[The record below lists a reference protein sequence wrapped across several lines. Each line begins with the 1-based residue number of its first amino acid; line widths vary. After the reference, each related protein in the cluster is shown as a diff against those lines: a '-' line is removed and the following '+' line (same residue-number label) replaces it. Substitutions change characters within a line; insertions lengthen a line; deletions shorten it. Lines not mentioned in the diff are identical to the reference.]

1 MASKQDLAYDEKT
14 PSISPV
20 DNGVTGF
27 ETEESALPPG
37 YFRSSYFIGS
47 MTAICLGLFAGVSGF
62 AYAAPIL
69 TIINQ
74 DIGPVR
80 ILLLTNEQQLTS
92 VGSQHRL
99 GRPVI
104 YNDLRCLSYPRRTCL

>member
-1 MASKQDLAYDEKT
+1 MTTKQSHTYDDK
-14 PSISPV
+14 ISPAEPI

-69 TIINQ
+69 TIINN
-74 DIGPVR
+74 DIGPV
-80 ILLLTNEQQLTS
+80 S
-92 VGSQHRL
+92 GS
-99 GRPVI
+99 
-104 YNDLRCLSYPRRTCL
+104 T